1 MNTLDAIENRRS
13 IKHFE
18 PKHRMSD
25 AEVEQL
31 MHSAILS
38 PTSFNMQNWRFVAV
52 RDEAKR
58 QEIQAAAWGQSQ
70 VSEASLLLLL
80 CADLKAHDKS
90 PERYWANAPQETQNA
105 LVPMITKFYQGNEQ
119 LQRDEAMRSIGIASQ
134 TLMLAAKAM
143 GYDSCPM
150 IGFDPSK
157 VAQIINLPQDHEVGL
172 MLTIGKALKPANPRG
187 GQLPLKEVFFTD
199 TF

>member
-134 TLMLAAKAM
+134 TIMLAAKAM

>member
-1 MNTLDAIENRRS
+1 MNTLDAIESRRS

-25 AEVEQL
+25 AEIEQL

>member
-1 MNTLDAIENRRS
+1 MNTLDAIEARRS
-13 IKHFE
+13 IKHFD
-18 PKHRMSD
+18 PNHRMTE
-25 AEVEQL
+25 AEIEKL
-31 MHSAILS
+31 MSSAILS

-58 QEIQAAAWGQSQ
+58 QEVQAASWGQSQ

-80 CADLKAHDKS
+80 CADLNAHDKS
-90 PERYWANAPQETQNA
+90 PERYWANAPQETQAA
-105 LVPMITKFYQGNEQ
+105 LVPMITKFYQGNGQ

-150 IGFDPSK
+150 IGFDPVK
-157 VAQIINLPQDHEVGL
+157 VAEIIKLPQDHEVGM
-172 MLTIGKALKPANPRG
+172 MLTIGKAVKPANPRG
-187 GQLPLKEVFFTD
+187 GQLPLNEVFFTD